1 LWPAAPSDFS
11 PKTSNRSSGRCFTAA
26 FTRHNGGV
34 WWTEL
39 RGLIAVLLVGGA
51 IAFAWTRIEARPV
64 QDLIAVVA
72 TTTTTT
78 TTTVATT
85 TTLNNEETIFAIC
98 ERGRSLA
105 DELALVDTAAGP
117 GPAARLSLD
126 FWRAIELLVD
136 GGIRAEIGAIVGYYE
151 NYFETAEPF
160 DFNTAKIIVE
170 GDKEKLQLLLTRP
183 APGLAEGSA
192 FMGLC
197 GVSVPDK
204 PSMRASDFEDL
215 EDRLL
220 DPEDDE

>member
-1 LWPAAPSDFS
+1 M
-11 PKTSNRSSGRCFTAA
+11 
-26 FTRHNGGV
+26 

-39 RGLIAVLLVGGA
+39 RGLIAVVLVGGS

-64 QDLIAVVA
+64 QDLSEVVS

-98 ERGRSLA
+98 ERGRSFA
-105 DELALVDTAAGP
+105 DELALADSAAGP
-117 GPAARLSLD
+117 GPVARLSLD

-136 GGIRAEIGAIVGYYE
+136 GSIRAEIGAIAGYYE
-151 NYFETAEPF
+151 DYLETAEPF
-160 DFNTAKIIVE
+160 DFNTAKIILE

-183 APGLAEGSA
+183 ARGLAEGQA

-197 GVSVPDK
+197 GVAIPDK
-204 PSMRASDFEDL
+204 PSMRAIDFEEL

-220 DPEDDE
+220 DPEDEE